1 MFEGMRSRI
10 MGNNERHGT
19 TMTYCITRPERKG
32 RWSGRDHSSDAETI
46 CNPQIKKVT
55 VHRDVTF
62 WEPRAPKTYDGASD
76 FIGETA
82 EIHFSRANQTKT
94 TPGPES
100 LPTIQTPLTKSTI
113 LPLRESTT
121 FRTTPTITTQARND
135 QKGPLTTN
143 LYPETYIGGES
154 T

>member
-1 MFEGMRSRI
+1 
-10 MGNNERHGT
+10 
-19 TMTYCITRPERKG
+19 MTYCITRPERKG